1 MNCAAFG
8 ATEATAVASTNTK
21 TGNSA
26 VASNCGSWRPRSA
39 RIHNSAFSDG
49 DQRQV
54 EAVDHRDHAIEPIA
68 AVEAVGHRQDDDREQ
83 KKQIE
88 EHHAAPGFRRH
99 RKPPVMAEPEQ
110 AGDDEADRQ
119 RDDRLR
125 IDANQVDPGRRLL
138 EAAGFRQ
145 IIGEQRHGNAE
156 DGVAQH
162 LQPAH
167 FEKIGLR
174 QWGPLSH
181 QSVVA
186 FASLRLCR
194 TRFDLTV
201 SRGWPRVARQGEAWC
216 GRPGSNRHSPFE
228 PRDFLTSYGFRRLAR
243 VQMRTGPF
251 VVWTIPSPLVHSRL

>member
-1 MNCAAFG
+1 M
-8 ATEATAVASTNTK
+8 
-21 TGNSA
+21 
-26 VASNCGSWRPRSA
+26 
-39 RIHNSAFSDG
+39 
-49 DQRQV
+49 
-54 EAVDHRDHAIEPIA
+54 EAVNHRDHAIEPVA

-83 KKQIE
+83 KKQIQ

-125 IDANQVDPGRRLL
+125 IDANQVDPGGRLL

-167 FEKIGLR
+167 FEKMGLR
-174 QWGPLSH
+174 QCAPLASPVRRRFRFA
-181 QSVVA
+181 QAMPDTLRPDGLRVA
-186 FASLRLCR
+186 A
-194 TRFDLTV
+194 
-201 SRGWPRVARQGEAWC
+201 PRVARQGEAWC

-228 PRDFLTSYGFRRLAR
+228 PRDFLTSYGFRRLAAGANAHR
-243 VQMRTGPF
+243 PVCGLDYTFTVGAFAPLGAARLVST
-251 VVWTIPSPLVHSRL
+251 PSHQPLGLGAWLGIAM